1 MVEDRECKICA
12 RLHENSCRP
21 CGAGDAFLAASA
33 PIAAV
38 GGLMQQVGFVGN
50 IAGALKVGIV
60 GHRRS
65 IDRSAI
71 VKSILG
77 LLK

>member
-1 MVEDRECKICA
+1 MIAV
-12 RLHENSCRP
+12 
-21 CGAGDAFLAASA
+21 AASA

-38 GGLMQQVGFVGN
+38 GGSMQQIGFVGN
-50 IAGALKVGIV
+50 VAGALKVGIV

>member
-1 MVEDRECKICA
+1 MPAFTKTVVD
-12 RLHENSCRP
+12 LV
-21 CGAGDAFLAASA
+21 GAGDAFLAASA